1 MARDWKAPQIWKY
14 TSNSSVLSI
23 TYECLTNFQSF
34 VYFDHD
40 SIKPL
45 SKSYSKNI
53 DVVVADVPNGIAAKK
68 AVPGKNISTI
78 SICQLVVATNAVMYY
93 IEIRRMHDFYNM
105 H

>member
-1 MARDWKAPQIWKY
+1 MNASL
-14 TSNSSVLSI
+14 TSSPSCTLIMIVSNHSRNPTVRI
-23 TYECLTNFQSF
+23 LTF
-34 VYFDHD
+34 
-40 SIKPL
+40 
-45 SKSYSKNI
+45 
-53 DVVVADVPNGIAAKK
+53 VVADVPNGIAAKK